1 MSRSNISKKSKIY
14 RVLTALSRGKSFN
27 RFQAEI
33 ELHDHSLYGTVHNIQ
48 KRYGITVSRKDEI
61 VPGYMGSKTHC
72 CRYWL
77 TEDQQ
82 KKAKLLLTDN

>member
-1 MSRSNISKKSKIY
+1 MPRYNLSKKSKIY
-14 RVLTALSRGKSFN
+14 RVLVALSRGKSFN

-48 KRYGITVSRKDEI
+48 NRYNITVSRKNEV
-61 VPGYMGSKTHC
+61 VPGYMGAKTRC

-77 TEDQQ
+77 SEEQQ
-82 KKAKLLLTDN
+82 EKAKKLINE